1 MSHGTGFDLRE
12 TYVHL
17 RDGPDTPLLEGGDEF
32 WKTIATRTDLEDGRL
47 VCLFEFDADWKSWE
61 MHPEGDEVV
70 FLLSGSVDVVL
81 EEPEG
86 ERVVALRGR
95 SACIVPR
102 GVWHTA
108 RGPEPST
115 APHIPGGAG
124 TTHRP
129 A

>member
-1 MSHGTGFDLRE
+1 MSDPAGFDLRE

-17 RDGPDTPLLEGGDEF
+17 EDGPGAPTLEGGDEF
-32 WKTIATRTDLEDGRL
+32 WKTIQTRQDVQRGRL
-47 VCLFEFDADWKSWE
+47 VCLFEFDADWTSWE

-70 FLLSGSVDVVL
+70 LLLSGSLDVVL
-81 EEPEG
+81 EEAGG
-86 ERVVALRGR
+86 ERVVELRGR

-108 RGPEPST
+108 RVHEPSQ
-115 APHIPGGAG
+115 ALHITRGAG
-124 TTHRP
+124 TKHRP